1 MSAQANNCPRRESWV
16 TTPLQ
21 FGFRSK
27 VFAQDAILYLIETI
41 QHEIE
46 VGNIVHAVLLDL
58 SKAFDWLSHQ
68 ILLKKLQS
76 LHFSP
81 SATQIVESFLTSY
94 CKW

>member
-1 MSAQANNCPRRESWV
+1 MSAQANNCPRRGV
-16 TTPLQ
+16 LTPLQ

-27 VFAQDAILYLIETI
+27 VSAQDAILYLFEAI

-46 VGNIVHAVLLDL
+46 SGNTVLFDL
-58 SKAFDWLSHQ
+58 SKAFDSLSHQ

-81 SATQIVESFLTSY
+81 SATQIVQSVLPSY
-94 CKW
+94 CKWCSI